1 MGKSSQIETGMRAVL
16 ALPWVYRTAM
26 SLLRN
31 RRHNEWF
38 LNDVV
43 APKEEDTF
51 IDIGCGP
58 ADILE
63 HLPRVRYVGLDIS
76 DAYVAAARERWNGR
90 GTFVSGSVF
99 TWRNDARLREADI
112 VLINGVLHHT
122 DDAVATELLKFGVDA
137 LKAGGRLVCY
147 EPVYLR
153 WQSAFGRKMM
163 ARDRGQHI
171 RSESEWK
178 TLVSGP
184 LPGCI
189 TSVTANINR
198 LGYTGII
205 VEYRKPA
212 D

>member
-1 MGKSSQIETGMRAVL
+1 MRKPSQIETGVRSIL

-31 RRHNEWF
+31 QRHNDWF
-38 LNDVV
+38 LNEVV
-43 APKEEDTF
+43 APKETDTF

-63 HLPRVRYVGLDIS
+63 QLPKLKYVGLDIS
-76 DAYVAAARERWNGR
+76 DAYVAAAEKRWKGR
-90 GTFVSGSVF
+90 GIFISGSVSA
-99 TWRNDARLREADI
+99 WKNDPRVRGADI
-112 VLINGVLHHT
+112 VHINGVLHHT
-122 DDAVATELLKFGVDA
+122 DDVVAGELLQLGTDV
-137 LKAGGRLVCY
+137 LEPGGRLVCY

-163 ARDRGQHI
+163 ARDRGQYI

-178 TLVSGP
+178 TLVSSP
-184 LPGCI
+184 LPGCTTSI
-189 TSVTANINR
+189 TASINR

-205 VEYRKPA
+205 IEYRKPA
-212 D
+212 